1 MWNYWKP
8 ISSKA
13 RGRQATGPWTLT
25 TGMVLLSAALVQ
37 GAVAAAKTEE
47 ATEPAAAG
55 RAAYE
60 REDYEAAARHFEEAV
75 QARPRDSS
83 LHHWLGKSYG
93 RIADDSGWFKAMS
106 YAKKTLAAF
115 RRAVELDSANLAAL
129 RDLISYLE
137 QAPGFL
143 GGDKK
148 EAKALKARLAA
159 LETAPAI

>member
-1 MWNYWKP
+1 MWNCWKP
-8 ISSKA
+8 ISSEA
-13 RGRQATGPWTLT
+13 RGRREAGLWRLATGL
-25 TGMVLLSAALVQ
+25 VLLSTALVQ
-37 GAVAAAKTEE
+37 DAAATVKTGG

-55 RAAYE
+55 KAAYE
-60 REDYEAAARHFEEAV
+60 REDYAAAARHFEEAV
-75 QARPRDSS
+75 QARPQDSS

-106 YAKKTLAAF
+106 YAKKTVAAF
-115 RRAVELDSANLAAL
+115 RRAVELDGANPAAL

-159 LETAPAI
+159 LETAPAP

>member
-1 MWNYWKP
+1 MWNCWKP

-13 RGRQATGPWTLT
+13 RGQQATGPRALT
-25 TGMVLLSAALVQ
+25 AGMVLLSAVLVQ
-37 GAVAAAKTEE
+37 GAAAAKTEE

-60 REDYEAAARHFEEAV
+60 REDYEAAARHFEAAV

-106 YAKKTLAAF
+106 YAKKTVAAF
-115 RRAVELDSANLAAL
+115 RRAVELDDANPAAL

-148 EAKALKARLAA
+148 EATALKARLAA
-159 LETAPAI
+159 LETAPAP

>member
-1 MWNYWKP
+1 MWNCWKP
-8 ISSKA
+8 ISLEA
-13 RGRQATGPWTLT
+13 RGRRETGPWGLAA
-25 TGMVLLSAALVQ
+25 GMVLLSAALVQ
-37 GAVAAAKTEE
+37 GAAAAVKTGG

-55 RAAYE
+55 RTAYE
-60 REDYEAAARHFEEAV
+60 REDYAAAARHFEEAV
-75 QARPRDSS
+75 QARPQDSS

-106 YAKKTLAAF
+106 YAKKTVAAF
-115 RRAVELDSANLAAL
+115 RRAVELDDANLAAL

-148 EAKALKARLAA
+148 EANTLKARLAA
-159 LETAPAI
+159 LETAPNP

>member
-1 MWNYWKP
+1 M
-8 ISSKA
+8 
-13 RGRQATGPWTLT
+13 
-25 TGMVLLSAALVQ
+25 SAALVQ
-37 GAVAAAKTEE
+37 GAAAANTEE
-47 ATEPAAAG
+47 AAAAG

-60 REDYEAAARHFEEAV
+60 REDYEAAARHFEAAV

-83 LHHWLGKSYG
+83 LRHWLGKSYG
-93 RIADDSGWFKAMS
+93 RLADDSGWFKAMS

-115 RRAVELDSANLAAL
+115 RMAVELDDANLAAL

-143 GGDKK
+143 GGDKE

-159 LETAPAI
+159 LETASGS

>member
-1 MWNYWKP
+1 MWNCWKP
-8 ISSKA
+8 ISLQA
-13 RGRQATGPWTLT
+13 RGRPGTGPWALAA
-25 TGMVLLSAALVQ
+25 GMVLLSAALVQ
-37 GAVAAAKTEE
+37 GAAAVRTGGE
-47 ATEPAAAG
+47 TEPAAAG
-55 RAAYE
+55 QAAYE

-93 RIADDSGWFKAMS
+93 RIADDSGWLKAMS
-106 YAKKTLAAF
+106 YAKKTVAAF
-115 RRAVELDSANLAAL
+115 RKAVELDAANPAAL

-143 GGDKK
+143 GGDKQ

-159 LETAPAI
+159 LETTPAP

>member
-1 MWNYWKP
+1 MWNCWKP
-8 ISSKA
+8 ISLKA
-13 RGRQATGPWTLT
+13 RGRQEAGPWALT
-25 TGMVLLSAALVQ
+25 AGMVLLSAALIQ
-37 GAVAAAKTEE
+37 GAAAAKTEE

-55 RAAYE
+55 RDAYE
-60 REDYEAAARHFEEAV
+60 REDYEAAARHFEAAV
-75 QARPRDSS
+75 QAQPRDSS

-115 RRAVELDSANLAAL
+115 RRAVELDGANLAAL